1 MRKLKDLQL
10 FIIILIV
17 SVLLISMLSFKIT
30 SCDVIAVDNQ
40 LRIMENEVDTNI
52 MLHNGDIYTIKWYN
66 IFNKTFKTT
75 IKKVGD

>member
-1 MRKLKDLQL
+1 MHKIKEWQL
-10 FIIILIV
+10 FIILLIV
-17 SVLLISMLSFKIT
+17 GVLLISMLSFKIT